1 MCSFVHGQRLLYNWL
16 YIYPVFQIAHERD
29 HQQLLF
35 YLELASPIKRVT
47 VNMPLELH
55 RKLKMTAVAVDMT
68 MNDVLIEA
76 LELYLQQNTQTVNV
90 APNSALN

>member
-1 MCSFVHGQRLLYNWL
+1 LLYNCL
-16 YIYPVFQIAHERD
+16 YIYPVIQITLDRD

-35 YLELASPIKRVT
+35 YPELATAIKRVT

-55 RKLKMTAVAVDMT
+55 RKLKMTAVAADMT

-76 LELYLQQNTQTVNV
+76 LELHLQQNIETVNV
-90 APNSALN
+90 APNSALD

>member
-1 MCSFVHGQRLLYNWL
+1 
-16 YIYPVFQIAHERD
+16 
-29 HQQLLF
+29 
-35 YLELASPIKRVT
+35 
-47 VNMPLELH
+47 MPLELH